1 MNNIN
6 KRLARDCQSAVDA
19 ILVDAAQELP
29 IDELKERVQLYEDNI
44 KKMQTTKGI
53 SGLLLK
59 FLGLP
64 RIRLPIILDKVNP
77 LYGAEPIYKA
87 AKSVLIQRTL

>member
-1 MNNIN
+1 MSNIN
-6 KRLARDCQSAVDA
+6 KRLARNYQSVVDA

-29 IDELKERVQLYEDNI
+29 TVELKKRVQLYEGNI

-59 FLGLP
+59 FLGRP

-87 AKSVLIQRTL
+87 AKSVLNQRTH